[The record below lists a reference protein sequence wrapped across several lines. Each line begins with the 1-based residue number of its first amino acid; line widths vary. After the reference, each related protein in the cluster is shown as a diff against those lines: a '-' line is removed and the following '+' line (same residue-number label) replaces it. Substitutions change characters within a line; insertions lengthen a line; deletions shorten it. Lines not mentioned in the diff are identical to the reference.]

1 MIALKHPRIWCGIF
15 IGVIV
20 ILAVVF
26 HVRYGEV
33 NDPKTAFR
41 IKELEVNYGEPS
53 IDINGIDLTVERPE
67 LIKSFDKDYNSDV
80 VYYKIPFEAH
90 NISETDEI
98 DFDETNL
105 QIVSGGKIQLGWPWN
120 SYEDSENPDT
130 NWGKLKPGETT
141 RGYWIIEAV
150 ADEFPVEVYED
161 YELYYL
167 QHDGDAFFKFRFV
180 DKNAG

>member
-41 IKELEVNYGEPS
+41 IKEVEVNYGEPA
-53 IDINGIDLTVERPE
+53 IEVNGIMLTVEKPKLE
-67 LIKSFDKDYNSDV
+67 KSFDKDYNSDV
-80 VYYKIPFEAH
+80 VYYKVPFEAH
-90 NISETDEI
+90 NTSETDEI
-98 DFDETNL
+98 GFDESNL
-105 QIVSGGKIQLGWPWN
+105 QIVSAGKVQLGWPW
-120 SYEDSENPDT
+120 DSRESDENPDT
-130 NWGKLKPGETT
+130 NWYELKPGETT
-141 RGYWIIEAV
+141 RGCWIIEAIV
-150 ADEFPVEVYED
+150 DEFPEEVYED

-167 QHDGDAFFKFRFV
+167 QHEGDTFFKFRFV
-180 DKNAG
+180 DKNE